1 MKSLTRLIPTRLMPT
16 CLVPTS
22 LLLTGALL
30 SGAASAKEISGVDVA
45 EHIAVE
51 STQLQLNGAGV
62 RSKFFIDLYVG
73 SLYLPSRTDN
83 ITAILD
89 APTSAVRLNITS
101 GMITSD
107 KMRDAINDGFDDAT
121 DGNTAEIQTE
131 IDAFMALFSDE
142 IKEGDQFT
150 LATDKSFGVTAY
162 KNGEAQ
168 ATIEGE
174 AFRQALLKI
183 WLGDSPAQG
192 SLKKAMLGKQ

>member
-1 MKSLTRLIPTRLMPT
+1 MKSLTTLL
-16 CLVPTS
+16 LTS
-22 LLLTGALL
+22 LLLTG
-30 SGAASAKEISGVDVA
+30 SVSAKEISGVDVA
-45 EHIAVE
+45 EHITVDAM
-51 STQLQLNGAGV
+51 QLQLNGAGV

-73 SLYLPSRTDN
+73 SLYLPSISDN
-83 ITAILD
+83 IDAIID
-89 APTSAVRLNITS
+89 APVSAVRLNITS

-121 DGNTAEIQTE
+121 DGNTAQIQTE

-150 LATDKSFGVTAY
+150 FATDKTLGVTAY

-183 WLGDSPAQG
+183 WLGDSPAQN
-192 SLKKAMLGKQ
+192 SLKKALLGI